1 MKIACDTNIF
11 ISAFYFGGSP
21 KIILERA
28 VEGIDTLYIAK
39 EIIEEIFDVMSRPK
53 FKTDIIY
60 IEHFIN
66 FIQEIAN
73 NIRIKGNLNNIS
85 RDVDDNKILEC
96 ALAAKVD
103 YLITG
108 DKDLL
113 ILNNFKSIKIISSEQ
128 YLKLFK

>member
-1 MKIACDTNIF
+1 
-11 ISAFYFGGSP
+11 
-21 KIILERA
+21 
-28 VEGIDTLYIAK
+28 
-39 EIIEEIFDVMSRPK
+39 
-53 FKTDIIY
+53 KTDIIY

-113 ILNNFKSIKIISSEQ
+113 ILNNFKNIKIVSSEQ